1 MALRCRRGGAVHSI
15 KLGLRGR
22 RPYLT
27 GITPKADGVDGSRSR
42 HQSATLWKRSCNH
55 EQRESPAMEI
65 TTVGL
70 DLAKRV
76 FQVHAVGGSGEVVVR
91 KTLRRA
97 QMIPY
102 FAGLEQCLV
111 CIEACG
117 TSHYWAREIGKLGHE
132 VRLMPP
138 AYVKP
143 YVKRGKTDASD
154 AEAIC
159 EAVRRPTMRSRSS
172 PRSNRRRWG
181 CTGHATC
188 SSSSAHSWS
197 T

>member
-1 MALRCRRGGAVHSI
+1 
-15 KLGLRGR
+15 
-22 RPYLT
+22 
-27 GITPKADGVDGSRSR
+27 
-42 HQSATLWKRSCNH
+42 
-55 EQRESPAMEI
+55 MEI

-76 FQVHAVGGSGEVVVR
+76 FQVHAIGGSGEVVVR

-102 FAGLEQCLV
+102 FAGLERCLV
-111 CIEACG
+111 GIEACG